1 MDEVANLREFPPIG
15 YDQTFGPRAYHFA
28 RSQSTPFVYYLQ
40 TYERTRRE
48 WKPWEVMPLDI
59 QTHEDH
65 KTMEFRRLTFLPVL
79 LQGRLHV
86 FTPLLVKKTVQLGT
100 ASANAVLR
108 TEDRVEIRFGWS
120 EYRNNKWTAK
130 QLSGD
135 TWLSPP
141 ALFTHLDFFF
151 DYGEVLGIRAMISAP
166 GNYRGY
172 PIFKFTNRV
181 LEAEPS
187 VPPTPQR
194 VASVAVDTIEVPEPA
209 ALPAVV
215 ALAAVGA
222 DSVTLRSTDI
232 ATTQSTD
239 PPPHTDPMKPLA
251 VLYNSLSSKLLE
263 HPTTATTAPSA
274 LRSVYKA
281 LAVNTKAISNHE
293 LRERNSLYPWEL
305 GLHIPMLLM
314 DRLASSH
321 QYEQALEVAH
331 CVFDPMSASATNP
344 NVVWKWEPFQKQA
357 TIADSIRSILGR
369 LLGNTPAPDVENWR
383 NRPFQP
389 HVVAR
394 DRPVAYKR
402 WMVVRYIEILIASGD
417 KLFRENT
424 MESIPL
430 AIQYYTLASHL
441 YGPPGMT
448 IPGCRQKKNPKTY
461 NSLFTG
467 WDAFSNAFVDL
478 ENAFP
483 FHRPRNCSCGKPTHD
498 FNLAWNRYFCV
509 PRNKKIRD
517 LRATIDDRLYKIRH
531 CLDINGA
538 KLVRALFEPPIDPG
552 VFVRATAEGLS
563 IANVLDHAGGPMP
576 NYRFR
581 YLLQK
586 AFEMVQELKSLGGE
600 FLAAKEKKDSHAYE
614 LIRVGHEHSINTL
627 VMDMKKLNL
636 VESNKTLGKLT
647 SPPPTVPLPSL
658 SNQTVTQMRSRNL
671 AMVRSPGSTITRSSS
686 ARTSSNS
693 PACDHSPSRC
703 PPSNRSRPGSKRLCP
718 RTN

>member
-1 MDEVANLREFPPIG
+1 MHEVANLRSLGSVGHAEI
-15 YDQTFGPRAYHFA
+15 TENRSYHFG
-28 RSQSTPFVYYLQ
+28 RTQNTPFVYYQ
-40 TYERTRRE
+40 QSHDEVRNE
-48 WKPWEVMPLDI
+48 WIPWEVIPLDI
-59 QTHEDH
+59 QQFENQLS
-65 KTMEFRRLTFLPVL
+65 MEGRGFDLIPVL
-79 LQGRLHV
+79 LQGRLHL
-86 FTPLLVKKTVQLGT
+86 FMALLVKKTVQLGRAT
-100 ASANAVLR
+100 ADAALR
-108 TEDRVEIRFGWS
+108 TEDRVEIRMGWS

-130 QLSGD
+130 QMSMG

-141 ALFTHLDFFF
+141 ALLSHMRINRTLSPTVLRFTALIQPPVGGG
-151 DYGEVLGIRAMISAP
+151 YKE
-166 GNYRGY
+166 Y
-172 PIFKFTNRV
+172 PIFRFAHEILDV
-181 LEAEPS
+181 EPS

-194 VASVAVDTIEVPEPA
+194 LASV
-209 ALPAVV
+209 LPADTKEDPTRVTPPYFPILFSEAV
-215 ALAAVGA
+215 AAPAAVGG
-222 DSVTLRSTDI
+222 DSVTVLSTNI
-232 ATTQSTD
+232 ATAQSNDQPAPTARTD
-239 PPPHTDPMKPLA
+239 PIEPRT
-251 VLYNSLSSKLLE
+251 VLYNSLTSKLLQ
-263 HPTTATTAPSA
+263 HPTAVGTALSA
-274 LRSVYKA
+274 LCSVYKT
-281 LAVNTKAISNHE
+281 LAAHNAKVAISDHE
-293 LRERNSLYPWEL
+293 MRKRNAIYTWEL
-305 GLHIPMLLM
+305 GLHIPMFLM
-314 DRLASSH
+314 DRFASSH
-321 QYEQALEVAH
+321 QYEQALKVAH
-331 CVFDPMSASATNP
+331 YVFDPMCASNTNP
-344 NVVWKWEPFQKQA
+344 NVVWKWGPFRKQA

-424 MESIPL
+424 MESVPL

-461 NSLFTG
+461 NSLLTG
-467 WDAFSNAFVDL
+467 WDAFSNAIVDL

-483 FHRPRNCSCGKPTHD
+483 FHRPATCYCGKTSHD
-498 FNLAWNRYFCV
+498 FTIAWNRYFCV
-509 PRNKKIRD
+509 PRNKKLQD

-538 KLVRALFEPPIDPG
+538 KLMRALFEPPIDPG
-552 VFVRATAEGLS
+552 MLIRATAEGLS
-563 IANVLDHAGGPMP
+563 IANILNHEGGPMP

-636 VESNKTLGKLT
+636 VESNKTLGKL
-647 SPPPTVPLPSL
+647 SPP
-658 SNQTVTQMRSRNL
+658 
-671 AMVRSPGSTITRSSS
+671 
-686 ARTSSNS
+686 
-693 PACDHSPSRC
+693 
-703 PPSNRSRPGSKRLCP
+703 
-718 RTN
+718 

>member
-1 MDEVANLREFPPIG
+1 MDEVANLRGVSYIETTDGEYYFTRT
-15 YDQTFGPRAYHFA
+15 QN
-28 RSQSTPFVYYLQ
+28 TPFVYYQ
-40 TYERTRRE
+40 QFHNKMTRE
-48 WKPWEVMPLDI
+48 WKPWELVPLDI
-59 QTHEDH
+59 QTHENQ
-65 KTMEFRRLTFLPVL
+65 MFLESRSLTLRSL
-79 LQGRLHV
+79 IYKGRLRV
-86 FTPLLVKKTVQLGT
+86 FTPLLVKKTIQLAR
-100 ASANAVLR
+100 ASPDWPLS
-108 TEDRVEIRFGWS
+108 TEDRVEIRLGWS

-130 QLSGD
+130 RLCPD
-135 TWLSPP
+135 AWVSPP
-141 ALFTHLDFFF
+141 TAF
-151 DYGEVLGIRAMISAP
+151 DKLRIYSKGEAVFRYWIQVELPQSVKD
-166 GNYRGY
+166 Y
-172 PIFKFTNRV
+172 PIFSLVNGDLV
-181 LEAEPS
+181 VQPNA
-187 VPPTPQR
+187 PPTPQR
-194 VASVAVDTIEVPEPA
+194 LASG
-209 ALPAVV
+209 LPADTKEDPTRVIPYLPIPFSEAV
-215 ALAAVGA
+215 AAPAAVGG

-232 ATTQSTD
+232 ATTLSIDLPTPESHID
-239 PPPHTDPMKPLA
+239 PIKPHT

-263 HPTTATTAPSA
+263 RPTAATAAPSA
-274 LRSVYKA
+274 LRSVYTT
-281 LAVNTKAISNHE
+281 LAVNTKAICDHE
-293 LRERNSLYPWEL
+293 LRESNSLYPWEL

-331 CVFDPMSASATNP
+331 YVFDPMSASNTNP
-344 NVVWKWEPFQKQA
+344 NAVWKWSPFQKQA

-369 LLGNTPAPDVENWR
+369 LLGNTPALDVENWR

-424 MESIPL
+424 MESVPL

-448 IPGCRQKKNPKTY
+448 IPGCRRKKNPKTY
-461 NSLFTG
+461 NSLLTG
-467 WDAFSNAFVDL
+467 WDAFSNAIVDL

-483 FHRPRNCSCGKPTHD
+483 FHRPATCYCGKTSHD
-498 FNLAWNRYFCV
+498 FTITWNRYFCL
-509 PRNKKIRD
+509 PRNKKLQD

-552 VFVRATAEGLS
+552 VLVRATAEGLS

-636 VESNKTLGKLT
+636 VESYKTLGKL
-647 SPPPTVPLPSL
+647 SPP
-658 SNQTVTQMRSRNL
+658 
-671 AMVRSPGSTITRSSS
+671 
-686 ARTSSNS
+686 
-693 PACDHSPSRC
+693 
-703 PPSNRSRPGSKRLCP
+703 RLC
-718 RTN
+718 RFHHSLTNP